1 MSTKCFSQSP
11 LIWGSV
17 SYNVNECPEEA
28 GWQIRTENYY
38 TFDNWHTQI
47 ASETQD
53 TLELPKQFY
62 EKRTNGNSAFVINP
76 VKSVTGNYTL
86 SEDDNGVTIHL
97 SSGNITIPIFENS
110 FKCWVVRTGSTRP
123 TFTGAVWR
131 SGFTPLSVRYQA
143 VTISAL
149 PKSQAIIY

>member
-1 MSTKCFSQSP
+1 MKKLLFLTMFLMSAKCFS
-11 LIWGSV
+11 
-17 SYNVNECPEEA
+17 
-28 GWQIRTENYY
+28 
-38 TFDNWHTQI
+38 
-47 ASETQD
+47 QD

-62 EKRTNGNSAFVINP
+62 EKRANGNSAFVINP
-76 VKSVTGNYTL
+76 VKSVSGNYTL
-86 SEDDNGVTIHL
+86 SEDDNGVTIHIT
-97 SSGNITIPIFENS
+97 SGNITIPIFENS